1 MGPATATP
9 TLLPILAEAID
20 PFWQG
25 PVVSAGRSQVGKI
38 RAYMHCMHSKER
50 IL

>member
-38 RAYMHCMHSKER
+38 RAYMDMHSKER
-50 IL
+50 S